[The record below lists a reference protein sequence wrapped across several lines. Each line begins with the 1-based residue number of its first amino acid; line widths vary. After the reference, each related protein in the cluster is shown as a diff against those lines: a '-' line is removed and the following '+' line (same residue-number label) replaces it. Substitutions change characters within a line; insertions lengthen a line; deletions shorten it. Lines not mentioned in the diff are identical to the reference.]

1 MDSRFPLQ
9 LDSIGETLAL
19 PHVTASRLVAA
30 SEFPN
35 CLTFLGHLAKK
46 VSNTCKQLPKV
57 KTK

>member
-30 SEFPN
+30 SELIIVGVYVTKAPAH
-35 CLTFLGHLAKK
+35 TVSSPKRALAF
-46 VSNTCKQLPKV
+46 
-57 KTK
+57 